1 MKKLLTLFFVVYAST
16 LFAQSADDL
25 IKDSKGKC
33 MVWATFFFPKNDLT
47 VNWNGAAKNGYAT
60 GQGSADYL
68 IDSKPVLKYTGEMRN
83 GYPNGHGEFVFGN
96 GMRMLGEF
104 SDGIM
109 NGEGKIIFAD
119 STRRLVG
126 NFQDGEILNLDLKY
140 REHLHK
146 HLISTTDTSNLYV
159 NDRGKTELFY
169 YALVPEKPRAAIVLL
184 PGTWDRAEYT
194 LSSNKAL
201 VQQAYE
207 NGIAVIAP
215 TINQRLSLN
224 EEVLGFLNT
233 TFHHAVA
240 QYHIPENKFII
251 GGFSMGG
258 LFALRYGELSVQD
271 STRTTVHPAGVYSV
285 DGPTD
290 LEIMYHNFE
299 VALEKSSNKV
309 EPTYGLNEFRKY
321 FGGSPTEKPSPYLYF
336 STYSYKEKDGGN
348 AKYLAKMPVRIYN
361 DVDVNWW
368 LDNRNC
374 DLYGMNALPQSAM
387 INYLHS
393 IGNTQAVFVNAFQKG
408 YRLDGSRHPHS
419 WSIAAADDVIPWV
432 LEVIR

>member
-1 MKKLLTLFFVVYAST
+1 MKKLLLLVFVVYAST
-16 LFAQSADDL
+16 LYAQSPDDL

-33 MVWATFFFPKNDLT
+33 LVWATFFFPKNDLK
-47 VNWNGAAKNGYAT
+47 VNWNGAAGNGYAT
-60 GQGSADYL
+60 GQGSADYV
-68 IDSKPVLKYTGEMRN
+68 IGDKPVVKYTGEMRN
-83 GYPNGHGEFVFGN
+83 GYPNGYGEFVFNN
-96 GMRMLGEF
+96 GLRMQGQF
-104 SDGIM
+104 RDGIM
-109 NGEGKIIFAD
+109 NGEGKIVFPD
-119 STRRLVG
+119 STKRLVG
-126 NFQDGEILNLDLKY
+126 NFTDGEILNLDVKY
-140 REHLHK
+140 REQLHK
-146 HLISTTDTSNLYV
+146 HLIAATDTGKLYE

-207 NGIAVIAP
+207 NGVAVIAP

-224 EEVLGFLNT
+224 EEVQGFLNT
-233 TFHHAVA
+233 VFQDAVTR
-240 QYHIPENKFII
+240 YHIPENKFII

-258 LFALRYGELSVQD
+258 LFALRYGELSVSD
-271 STRTTVHPAGVYSV
+271 STKTAVHPAGVYSV

-290 LEIMYHNFE
+290 LETMYHNFE
-299 VALEKSSNKV
+299 VALERSPNKA
-309 EPTYGLNEFRKY
+309 EPAYGLNEFRKY
-321 FGGSPTEKPSPYLYF
+321 FGGSPAEKPAAYLYF
-336 STYSYKEKDGGN
+336 STYSYREKDGGN

-368 LDNRNC
+368 LANRNC

-393 IGNTQAVFVNAFQKG
+393 IGNKKAVFINAYQKG
-408 YRLDGSRHPHS
+408 YRLDGTRHPHS
-419 WSIAAADDVIPWV
+419 WSIAPAEDVMPWV
-432 LEVIR
+432 LEIIQ